1 MPPKVRISKD
11 DIIKTAID
19 LVRTNGDDAINA
31 RAIAH
36 ALGCSTQPIF
46 SNFDSMEQLQEE
58 IILGSYQ
65 IYLNLISNE
74 LATNQYPQYKAFGM
88 AYIRFA
94 KEENQLFKL
103 LFMRDRSGEDRSP
116 SPDFN
121 KSVEL
126 IMEVNDVSFEA
137 ASLIHLEMWSC
148 VHGIATLIVTSFL
161 PLEWDLIS
169 DMISDVYNGVVLR
182 HKSKEKNI

>member
-11 DIIKTAID
+11 EIIKTAID

-65 IYLNLISNE
+65 IYLNFISNE

-103 LFMRDRSGEDRSP
+103 LFMRDRSDEDRSP

-126 IMEVNDVSFEA
+126 IMEVNDVSFEV